1 MGVEITMFVKW
12 FDVSEEMPQETGTY
26 FVTVTEEN
34 VDGSPV
40 RYTLLAWF
48 NASVR
53 GLITEPAGWTLLN
66 EFYPFSEQLRY
77 KITHWMPLPTPPAF
91 DEE

>member
-1 MGVEITMFVKW
+1 MIVEWTPT
-12 FDVSEEMPQETGTY
+12 EEKQPKESGTY
-26 FVTVTEEN
+26 FVTITEEN
-34 VDGSPV
+34 VDGEPV

-48 NASVR
+48 NASVS
-53 GLITEPAGWTLLN
+53 GLICESAGWTLLN